1 MFNNGLLGNK
11 KQVSKFNHLTILY
24 ANFIGVRLTRFLLIV
39 VVLQK
44 ALILCAV
51 MVLDISLITSQARFK
66 YFVIFIDGFNWYTWV
81 YFL

>member
-24 ANFIGVRLTRFLLIV
+24 ANFIGVRLTRFLLLV

-44 ALILCAV
+44 ALILCVV
-51 MVLDISLITSQARFK
+51 MVLDISPITSQARFK
-66 YFVIFIDGFNWYTWV
+66 YFVIFIDGFN
-81 YFL
+81 